1 MTDFQLFIQDY
12 KAPGFVLLKNAQTK
26 FVATLGFQV
35 HSFDDAS
42 WSNSFSDLLSS
53 IPNPTLLDNKEAK
66 ELAGWRFSEAEI
78 SARNFKFD
86 TLPESLVSESSDL
99 KLFGESYTIF
109 WIAEPDENWVI
120 EAILPHFE
128 TPENTAIDAALIQ
141 RVWNETISRIFFMKR
156 EQNALDLHL
165 LYEELIEN
173 LIARINAL
181 PNAPAPEAWEILNED
196 PFWDE
201 A

>member
-1 MTDFQLFIQDY
+1 MTDFQRFLQDY
-12 KAPGFVLLKNAQTK
+12 NAPGFVLLKNAQTK
-26 FVATLGFQV
+26 FVATMGFQV
-35 HSFDDAS
+35 HSFDKAF
-42 WSNSFSDLLSS
+42 WSHSFAELLQS
-53 IPNPTLLDNKEAK
+53 IPSPSLLDNKEAK
-66 ELAGWRFSEAEI
+66 ELARWRFSEDEI
-78 SARNFKFD
+78 AARNFTFD
-86 TLPESLVSESSDL
+86 TLPEALVSESCDL

-109 WIAEPDENWVI
+109 WIAEPNETWVI
-120 EAILPHFE
+120 DAILPKFE
-128 TPENTAIDAALIQ
+128 TPNNTPIDALHIQ
-141 RVWNETISRIFFMKR
+141 RVWNETINRIFFMKR

-181 PNAPAPEAWEILNED
+181 PNSPAPEAWNVLNED

>member
-1 MTDFQLFIQDY
+1 MTDFQLFLQDY
-12 KAPGFVLLKNAQTK
+12 SAPGFVLLKNAQTK

-35 HSFDDAS
+35 HSFDEAI
-42 WSNSFSDLLSS
+42 WSSSFSDLINSV
-53 IPNPTLLDNKEAK
+53 PNPTLLDNKEAQ
-66 ELAGWRFSEAEI
+66 ELAGWRFSEDEI
-78 SARNFKFD
+78 AARNFQFD
-86 TLPESLVSESSDL
+86 NLPESLVSESCDL

-109 WIAEPDENWVI
+109 WIAEPNETWVI
-120 EAILPHFE
+120 DAILPHFE
-128 TPENTAIDAALIQ
+128 TTDNTTIAAPLIQ
-141 RVWNETISRIFFMKR
+141 RVWNETINRIFFMKR

-181 PNAPAPEAWEILNED
+181 PNAPVPEAWDILNED

>member
-1 MTDFQLFIQDY
+1 MTDFQRFLQDY
-12 KAPGFVLLKNAQTK
+12 KAPGFVRLKNAQTK

-35 HSFDDAS
+35 HSFDEAT

-78 SARNFKFD
+78 AARNFKFD

-128 TPENTAIDAALIQ
+128 TPQNTAIDAALIQ

>member
-1 MTDFQLFIQDY
+1 M
-12 KAPGFVLLKNAQTK
+12 
-26 FVATLGFQV
+26 
-35 HSFDDAS
+35 
-42 WSNSFSDLLSS
+42 
-53 IPNPTLLDNKEAK
+53 
-66 ELAGWRFSEAEI
+66 
-78 SARNFKFD
+78 
-86 TLPESLVSESSDL
+86 
-99 KLFGESYTIF
+99 
-109 WIAEPDENWVI
+109 

-128 TPENTAIDAALIQ
+128 TPDNARIDAPLIQ
-141 RVWNETISRIFFMKR
+141 RVWNETINRIFFMKR

-181 PNAPAPEAWEILNED
+181 PNAPVPEAWDILNED

>member
-1 MTDFQLFIQDY
+1 MTDFQRFLHTY
-12 KAPGFVLLKNAQTK
+12 TPPGFVLLKNAQTK
-26 FVATLGFQV
+26 FVAALGFQV
-35 HSFDDAS
+35 HSFDEAI
-42 WSNSFSDLLSS
+42 WSDSFSELLQT
-53 IPNPTLLDNKEAK
+53 IPTPTLLNNKEAK
-66 ELAGWRFSEAEI
+66 ELAGWRFSENEI
-78 SARNFKFD
+78 AAGNFKFD
-86 TLPESLVSESSDL
+86 TLPESLVSESGDL

-109 WIAEPDENWVI
+109 WIAEPNEDWVI
-120 EAILPHFE
+120 DAILRRFE
-128 TPENTAIDAALIQ
+128 TSNNAPIDASLIQ
-141 RVWNETISRIFFMKR
+141 RNWNETINRIFFMKR
-156 EQNALDLHL
+156 EETALDLHV

>member
-1 MTDFQLFIQDY
+1 MTDFQRFLQDY
-12 KAPGFVLLKNAQTK
+12 NAPGFVLLKNAQTK
-26 FVATLGFQV
+26 FIATLGFQV
-35 HSFDDAS
+35 HSFDDAT
-42 WSNSFSDLLSS
+42 WSDSFSKLLTTV
-53 IPNPTLLDNKEAK
+53 PNPTLLENKEAK

-78 SARNFKFD
+78 AARDFQFD

-120 EAILPHFE
+120 DAILPHFE
-128 TPENTAIDAALIQ
+128 TPDNTQIEAPLIQ
-141 RVWNETISRIFFMKR
+141 RVWNETINRIFFMKR

-173 LIARINAL
+173 LIARINSL

>member
-1 MTDFQLFIQDY
+1 MTDFQLFLQDY
-12 KAPGFVLLKNAQTK
+12 NPPGFVLLKNAQTK

-35 HSFDDAS
+35 HSFDEAI
-42 WSNSFSDLLSS
+42 WSSSFSDLINSVP
-53 IPNPTLLDNKEAK
+53 IPTLLDNKESK
-66 ELAGWRFSEAEI
+66 ELAGWRFSEDEI
-78 SARNFKFD
+78 AARNFQFD
-86 TLPESLVSESSDL
+86 TLPESLVSESCDL

-109 WIAEPDENWVI
+109 WIAEPNEAWVI
-120 EAILPHFE
+120 DAILTHFE
-128 TPENTAIDAALIQ
+128 TQNNAAIDAQLIQ
-141 RVWNETISRIFFMKR
+141 RVWNESINRIFFMKR
-156 EQNALDLHL
+156 EETALDLHL
-165 LYEELIEN
+165 MYEELIEN